1 MGSRDSVLVETLG
14 HTQDEIVPRDTRKLR
29 YLPTTSSQLWL
40 RAKVLLLA
48 P

>member
-1 MGSRDSVLVETLG
+1 MGSRVSVLLEALG
-14 HTQDEIVPRDTRKLR
+14 HTQDRIMPRDTRKLQ

-40 RAKVLLLA
+40 RAKVLLLV

>member
-1 MGSRDSVLVETLG
+1 MGSRGSVLVETLG
-14 HTQDEIVPRDTRKLR
+14 HTQDGIVPRDTRKLQ

-40 RAKVLLLA
+40 RAKVLLLV